1 MRPEDEKN
9 VEITKKRI
17 ITDFE
22 QSPDKLRYVLS
33 ISTARSDDSCKE
45 Y

>member
-17 ITDFE
+17 LTDFE
-22 QSPDKLRYVLS
+22 SPDKFRYVLS
-33 ISTARSDDSCKE
+33 ISTAPSDDSCTE